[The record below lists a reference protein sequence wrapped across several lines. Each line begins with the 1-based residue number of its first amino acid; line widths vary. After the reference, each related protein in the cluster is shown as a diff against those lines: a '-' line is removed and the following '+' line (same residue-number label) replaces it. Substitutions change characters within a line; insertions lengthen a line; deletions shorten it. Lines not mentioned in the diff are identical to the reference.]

1 MTKITLIRHCE
12 AMGNYHRV
20 FQGMTDAEISE
31 NGKKQLE
38 LLSVRCRNMDF
49 AAMYSS
55 PLRRAYQTAQ
65 AANRYHQLPIIIE
78 PGLVEINGGEWEG
91 IPWAD
96 LPARYPR
103 ETEAWNTYPHAF
115 QAPNGE
121 SMQQVYDRIW
131 NTVLSIARKEQGRHV
146 CAVSHGCAIRALLCR
161 AQGLPLEALNTVDWC
176 DNTAISVIVF
186 DDDFQPHIE
195 RMNDA
200 SHLTEE
206 VSTFAKQNWW
216 RPENRGGTVF
226 E

>member
-1 MTKITLIRHCE
+1 MLELKEKYPE
-12 AMGNYHRV
+12 AMRLWNEELWNFHTEG
-20 FQGMTDAEISE
+20 SE
-31 NGKKQLE
+31 
-38 LLSVRCRNMDF
+38 
-49 AAMYSS
+49 
-55 PLRRAYQTAQ
+55 T
-65 AANRYHQLPIIIE
+65 
-78 PGLVEINGGEWEG
+78 
-91 IPWAD
+91 
-96 LPARYPR
+96 
-103 ETEAWNTYPHAF
+103 
-115 QAPNGE
+115 
-121 SMQQVYDRIW
+121 MQQVYDRIW

-186 DDDFQPHIE
+186 DDGFQPHIE